1 MHNLKTV
8 FSFEV
13 TRTLKKKSFWL
24 VALAMPTLMAV
35 IFGIIQLTNQ
45 ASSKAEEELAK
56 QSYSLTIMD
65 DSALVSSD
73 MVTALN
79 ATVTTDKSA
88 AIESVRSGNT
98 DAFFYYP
105 QDLSTEPIEIYAKNV
120 GIFQNGRYSGVAQEL
135 IAQSARKQSSAN
147 MQAILSGT
155 TTISNTTYQDGAP
168 YDPFM
173 EMIAPGVFLV
183 LFYFLIATFGN
194 QALSSTIEEKENRVI
209 EMLLTTVRTKTL
221 ITGKILAL
229 IVLALIQVAVL
240 IIPIIVAFL
249 ILSAMHSPLIPAS
262 FSLSAIPLDVG
273 RIVASLAIF
282 AISFVFF
289 IGLLVALGAAMPTAK
304 EANNFIGII
313 MIGLFGPLYAS
324 SLFFTSPDSPIVQAL
339 TYFPLT
345 APIPLMLRNAAG
357 TITTPEL
364 LLGIAILLISTVA
377 VINLAVR
384 AFKFGALEYSRKLS
398 LRELLRP

>member
-35 IFGIIQLTNQ
+35 IFGVIQLTNQ

-56 QSYSLTIMD
+56 QSYSLIIMD

-73 MVTALN
+73 MATALN

-88 AIESVRSGNT
+88 AIESVRSGST

-105 QDLSTEPIEIYAKNV
+105 KDLSSEPIEIYAKNV
-120 GIFQNGRYSGVAQEL
+120 GIFQNGRYSGVAQGL
-135 IAQSARKQSSAN
+135 IAQSAREQSSAN

-155 TTISNTTYQDGAP
+155 TTISNTTYKDGAP

-173 EMIAPGVFLV
+173 EMIAPAVFLV

-229 IVLALIQVAVL
+229 IVLALIQVSVL
-240 IIPIIVAFL
+240 IIPIIAAYL
-249 ILSAMHSPLIPAS
+249 ILSAIHSPLIPAS
-262 FSLSAIPLDVG
+262 FSLSAIPLDAG
-273 RIVASLAIF
+273 RIIASLTIF
-282 AISFVFF
+282 SISFVFF

-364 LLGIAILLISTVA
+364 LLGIGILLISTVV

-398 LRELLRP
+398 LRELLRS